1 VSGARDPR
9 LPARVGAIGGGN
21 MAEALLGGLLRAGMA
36 PHELVASDPDANRRA
51 HLERALG
58 VRTSASNAEVAAQS
72 DFVVLCVKPGKLAE
86 ASAGLPSGPGPL
98 WLSILAGQT
107 LAVLRKRL
115 GPGARVLRA
124 MPNTPGLIGAGIS
137 ALAEDPERSADELG
151 AAQAVLGALGE
162 VVLVPEPLL
171 DVVTGLSGSGPAYVF
186 LFIEALTRAGIREGL
201 SPEVSQTLVQATVL
215 GAARLLRE
223 TGLPPALLRE
233 RVTSPGG
240 TTQAGLTALADA
252 GFEDALG
259 AAVRAATARSRQLAD
274 PT

>member
-1 VSGARDPR
+1 MSPAPDPR
-9 LPARVGAIGGGN
+9 LPASVGSIGGGN

-36 PHELVASDPDANRRA
+36 ARQLLASDPDPARRR
-51 HLERALG
+51 HLEQALG
-58 VRTSASNAEVAAQS
+58 VRTTESNAEVAGAS
-72 DFVVLCVKPGKLAE
+72 AFVVLCVKPGKLAE
-86 ASAGLPSGPGPL
+86 AAAGLPQGPGPL

-107 LAVLRKRL
+107 LAVLQRRL
-115 GPGARVLRA
+115 GPGARVMRA

-137 ALAEDPERSADELG
+137 ALADDPARAPGELA

-171 DVVTGLSGSGPAYVF
+171 DAVTGLSGSGPAYVF
-186 LFIEALTRAGIREGL
+186 LFIEALTRAGVREGL
-201 SPEVSQTLVQATVL
+201 SADVSQQLAQATVL

-233 RVTSPGG
+233 RVSSPGG
-240 TTQAGLTALADA
+240 TTLAGLAALADA

-259 AAVRAATARSRQLAD
+259 AAVHAATARSRQLAD